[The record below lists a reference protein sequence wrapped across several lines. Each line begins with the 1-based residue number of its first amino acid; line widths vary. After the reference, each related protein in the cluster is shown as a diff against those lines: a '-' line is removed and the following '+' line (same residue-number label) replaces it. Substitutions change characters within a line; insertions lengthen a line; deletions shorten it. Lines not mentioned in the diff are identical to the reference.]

1 MKLFCTFVAVALA
14 AVGLPGV
21 SEASIASA
29 AAKAA
34 VKRVIPM
41 RVAPQA
47 AKAASSVARPP
58 VVFAKPRDVLVPR
71 SRYPES
77 AANIDHAQRMG
88 QPTVLTLDRAGA
100 TERRR
105 ESLQYIKRQPDRPIA
120 GLDRDEYP
128 PALTREG
135 GFNAN
140 VRYVGAG
147 DNRGSGKAI
156 ERQVRDLPDGSRV
169 RILVTD

>member
-1 MKLFCTFVAVALA
+1 MRLLSALLVVMLMTFAF
-14 AVGLPGV
+14 PQI
-21 SEASIASA
+21 SEASLGSA

-34 VKRVIPM
+34 FRRAIPA

-47 AKAASSVARPP
+47 AKAASTAVRPP
-58 VVFAKPRDVLVPR
+58 VTAAKPRDVLVSR
-71 SRYPES
+71 GRYPES

-100 TERRR
+100 AERRR
-105 ESLQYIKRQPDRPIA
+105 ESLQHIKRQPDRPIA

-135 GFNAN
+135 GFNSN
-140 VRYVGAG
+140 VRYINAG
-147 DNRGSGKAI
+147 DNRGAGKTI
-156 ERQVRDLPDGSRV
+156 ERQVRDLPDGARV
-169 RILVTD
+169 RILATD

>member
-1 MKLFCTFVAVALA
+1 MRLLSTLVAVVLMT
-14 AVGLPGV
+14 VGLPDV

-34 VKRVIPM
+34 FRRAIPM
-41 RVAPQA
+41 REAPQA
-47 AKAASSVARPP
+47 ARATGFAARAPA
-58 VVFAKPRDVLVPR
+58 VVAKPRDVLVPR

-105 ESLQYIKRQPDRPIA
+105 KSLQHIKRQPDRPIA

-135 GFNAN
+135 GFNSN
-140 VRYVGAG
+140 VRYINAG
-147 DNRGSGKAI
+147 DNRGAGKTI
-156 ERQVRDLPDGSRV
+156 ERQVRDLPDGARV
-169 RILVTD
+169 RILATD

>member
-1 MKLFCTFVAVALA
+1 MKPFVTFVAVALA
-14 AVGLPGV
+14 AIGMTGV
-21 SEASIASA
+21 SEASIAGA

-34 VKRVIPM
+34 ARRVIPM

-47 AKAASSVARPP
+47 AKAASGFVRPP
-58 VVFAKPRDVLVPR
+58 VAAAKPRDVLVSR

-77 AANIDHAQRMG
+77 SANIEHAQRMG
-88 QPTVLTLDRAGA
+88 QPTVLTLDRVGA

-105 ESLQYIKRQPDRPIA
+105 ASLQHIKRQPDRSLV
-120 GLDRDEYP
+120 GKDRDEYP

-135 GFNAN
+135 GFNSN
-140 VRYVGAG
+140 VRYIAAG

-156 ERQVRDLPDGSRV
+156 ERQVRDLPDGARIRV
-169 RILVTD
+169 LVTH